1 MNDNVLAHLGT
12 FGIQVLLHS
21 QRAFVAA
28 LNRARAVAESGV
40 TQLQFGVPA
49 RGKRGSG
56 KR

>member
-1 MNDNVLAHLGT
+1 M
-12 FGIQVLLHS
+12 FLHP

-49 RGKRGSG
+49 RGKQGS
-56 KR
+56 